1 MVTQEDDKLPTDGKT
16 EKKWYVVHTYSGYEN
31 RAKQCLI
38 DRVQTEGMTELFGDI
53 LVPTEKV
60 VEVRAGAKR
69 TTQRKFFP
77 GYIIV
82 NMVLN
87 DDTWHLVKGTQKITG
102 FVGDARPPRPLP
114 DREVRR
120 LTQQIEEGTVRANPK
135 QVFDQG
141 SNVRIVE
148 GPFANFQGTVDEV
161 NADKQKL
168 RVLVSIFGRSTPVE
182 LDFTQVELV

>member
-1 MVTQEDDKLPTDGKT
+1 MVMHEDEKSPAEKSD
-16 EKKWYVVHTYSGYEN
+16 KKWYVVHTYSGYEN
-31 RAKQCLI
+31 RAKQCLV
-38 DRVQTEGMTELFGDI
+38 DRIQSEGMAELFGDI

-60 VEVRAGAKR
+60 VEVRGGTKR

-102 FVGDARPPRPLP
+102 FVGDARHPRPLP
-114 DREVRR
+114 EREVRR
-120 LTQQIEEGTVRANPK
+120 LTQQIEEGTVRAKPK

-148 GPFANFQGTVDEV
+148 GPFANFTGVVDEV

>member
-1 MVTQEDDKLPTDGKT
+1 M

-38 DRVQTEGMTELFGDI
+38 DRIKAEGMEERFGDI

-60 VEVRAGAKR
+60 VEVRGGTKR
-69 TTQRKFFP
+69 TTARKFFP

-82 NMVLN
+82 HMALDNE
-87 DDTWHLVKGTQKITG
+87 TWHLVKGTQKITG
-102 FVGDARPPRPLP
+102 FVGDATNPKPV
-114 DREVRR
+114 REREIAR
-120 LTQQIEEGTVRANPK
+120 LTQQIEEGAVRATPR
-135 QVFDQG
+135 QTFDQG
-141 SNVRIVE
+141 TNVRIVE
-148 GPFANFQGTVDEV
+148 GPFKGFTGIVDEV

-182 LDFTQVELV
+182 LDFTQVEMT